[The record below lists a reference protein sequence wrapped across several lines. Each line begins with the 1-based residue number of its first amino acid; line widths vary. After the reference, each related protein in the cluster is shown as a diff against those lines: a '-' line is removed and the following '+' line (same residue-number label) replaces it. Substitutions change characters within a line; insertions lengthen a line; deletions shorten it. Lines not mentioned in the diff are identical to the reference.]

1 MLNWDDSVRA
11 IVACLESKQRQWLR
25 LNHRAQEE
33 YSMLQQQRPYLTES
47 QRDEFENGIF
57 AIYDEMG
64 DITREMNALEILYS
78 MLLKRR
84 SEGNTREVAKRF
96 AAGKMRQCFILM
108 RLK

>member
-1 MLNWDDSVRA
+1 MVLNWDDSVRA
-11 IVACLESKQRQWLR
+11 IEDRLESKQRQWLR

-64 DITREMNALEILYS
+64 DIRREMNALENTLLYAIEEE
-78 MLLKRR
+78 KRR
-84 SEGNTREVAKRF
+84 EHTRSR
-96 AAGKMRQCFILM
+96 
-108 RLK
+108 